1 MSDKLFTFLSHLGRG
16 GKYQYWFALPERH
29 TTWWSVN
36 LPAPMQSTLRR
47 DLYFSVNPTNT
58 QSTERQRAKAA
69 TVAAVNTLWADYD
82 AKDFGDDLG
91 RTMAAI
97 ESLPIQPSVI
107 VCSGGGYHCYWLLEE
122 PVIIDDDNREAV
134 ARTLKDW
141 AAYCHSDSAASD
153 LPRVLRVPGSLNHK
167 YQPPRDVA
175 FVRCDM
181 TMLYSWTR
189 LQRLC
194 LPAESAPGAPQTA
207 PQPAPYMPTY
217 TSGVDEYS
225 RAEAALALLGVN
237 RADDYSDWIRV
248 GMALRAGLGS
258 AGLSLWE
265 SWSRRSPKY
274 RDGECERKWHSFENV
289 SLGFGTLI
297 AMARQDDPMAFDSSP
312 VLRPSLLKKRD
323 NFASQVAQQP
333 ARHIEELVTKPAPR
347 GIRLSDLQTKDLA
360 PLVWVVD
367 GLLPE
372 GVTLLAAKPKTKKSW
387 LALNVALSVA
397 MNGRALGQ
405 LPVVSGDVLYLD
417 LEGNQRR
424 IKNRVASILGNAGDV
439 DWPSNVDVYTEW
451 ERGIEAIEALTRYRA
466 ENTGLRLV
474 VVDLLAEVRPPM
486 DPRQPTYD
494 YDRQFLRALN
504 GWGEEHHVAV
514 LVIHHVRKSKGEDVF
529 DEISG
534 TLGINGAVSTMLIL
548 ARDAS
553 GQILLHRTG
562 RDMIDDD
569 ALTLTWDHQITGF
582 VISTDNKDPG
592 MSDSRHLVL
601 EAMTEEM
608 MKPSEIAERAE
619 LTLNAVNKQLRKLL
633 QQGLVQKAGYGVYSL
648 SKEGHS
654 RQSGKSRHSRQ
665 SGQSFHSATPL
676 SDQAELQTASG
687 RGETANSVHSAYSA
701 TLSKGMEQSSESEPE
716 MQISRRVDAGTTW
729 YEVRYNGQLV
739 SVGETE
745 SKALSMAHRAVSFMK
760 QMKAAK

>member
-1 MSDKLFTFLSHLGRG
+1 MSDNLRAFLAHLGRG
-16 GKYQYWFALPERH
+16 GKYQYWFALPERRA
-29 TTWWSVN
+29 TWWPVN
-36 LPAPMQSTLRR
+36 APAAMQSTLRR
-47 DLYFSVNPTNT
+47 DLYFGVNPSNDKRG
-58 QSTERQRAKAA
+58 EHQRATAD
-69 TVAAVNTLWADYD
+69 TVAAINTLWADYD
-82 AKDFGDDLG
+82 AKDFNGDLDLI
-91 RTMAAI
+91 MSAI

-107 VCSGGGYHCYWLLEE
+107 VSSGGGYHCYWLLEE
-122 PVIIDDDNREAV
+122 PVIITDANRDAV
-134 ARTLKDW
+134 TQTLRDW
-141 AAYCHSDSAASD
+141 AAYCRSDAAASD

-167 YQPPRDVA
+167 YQPPRDVT
-175 FVRCDM
+175 FVRFDM
-181 TMLYSWTR
+181 TMLYSWSR

-194 LPAESAPGAPQTA
+194 LPAESAPVAPR
-207 PQPAPYMPTY
+207 PAPYTPTY
-217 TSGVDEYS
+217 ASGVDGYS
-225 RAEAALALLGVN
+225 RAAAALDLLGVN

-248 GMALRAGLGS
+248 GMALHAELGS
-258 AGLSLWE
+258 AGLPLWE
-265 SWSRRSPKY
+265 AWSRRSSKY
-274 RDGECERKWHSFENV
+274 REGECARKWRSFESGGV
-289 SLGFGTLI
+289 GFGTLI
-297 AMARQDDPMAFDSSP
+297 AMARQDDPMGFDASP

-323 NFASQVAQQP
+323 TVAPQVAQLP
-333 ARHIEELVTKPAPR
+333 ARHIEELVTKPTPR
-347 GIRLSDLQTKDLA
+347 GIRLSDLQIKHLA

-424 IKNRVASILGNAGDV
+424 IKNRVASILGNAGDI

-451 ERGIEAIEALTRYRA
+451 ERGPEAIDALTRYRA
-466 ENTGLRLV
+466 ENTNLRLV

-548 ARDAS
+548 ARDAN
-553 GQILLHRTG
+553 GQMLLHRTG

-569 ALTLTWDHQITGF
+569 ALPLTWDHQITGF

-592 MSDSRHLVL
+592 ISDSRQRVL
-601 EAMTEEM
+601 ESMTDEM
-608 MKPSEIAERAE
+608 MKPAQIAERAE
-619 LTLNAVNKQLRKLL
+619 LTINAVNMQLRKLL
-633 QQGLVQKAGYGVYSL
+633 QQGMVQKSGYGVYSL
-648 SKEGHS
+648 SKDGQS
-654 RQSGKSRHSRQ
+654 RQSGKSRQ
-665 SGQSFHSATPL
+665 SGQSGQSVYSVTP
-676 SDQAELQTASG
+676 SSTQTELQSASG
-687 RGETANSVHSAYSA
+687 RGESANSVHSVHSVS
-701 TLSKGMEQSSESEPE
+701 LSKGMEQSTESELE
-716 MQISRRVDAGTTW
+716 ISRRVDDDTTW
-729 YEVRYNGQLV
+729 YEARYNGQLV
-739 SVGETE
+739 SVADTE
-745 SKALSMAHRAVSFMK
+745 DDARSGAHGVIAFMK
-760 QMKAAK
+760 QMKATQ

>member
-1 MSDKLFTFLSHLGRG
+1 MTDNLRTFLSHLGRG
-16 GKYQYWFALPERH
+16 GKYQYWFALPERR
-29 TTWWSVN
+29 TTWWPVN
-36 LPAPMQSTLRR
+36 MPAPLQSTVRR
-47 DLYFSVNPTNT
+47 DLYFGVNPTNT
-58 QSTERQRAKAA
+58 DRNEHQRATAD
-69 TVAAVNTLWADYD
+69 TVAALNTLWADYD
-82 AKDFGDDLG
+82 AKDFCDDLDL
-91 RTMAAI
+91 TMAAI

-107 VCSGGGYHCYWLLEE
+107 VSSGGGYHCYWLLEE
-122 PVIIDDDNREAV
+122 PVIITDTNREAV
-134 ARTLKDW
+134 TRTLRDW
-141 AAYCHSDSAASD
+141 AAYCRSDAAASD

-175 FVRCDM
+175 FVRYDM

-194 LPAESAPGAPQTA
+194 LPAESAPVAQRAPL
-207 PQPAPYMPTY
+207 PPRMPMTD
-217 TSGVDEYS
+217 SGT
-225 RAEAALALLGVN
+225 RAQAALDLLGVN
-237 RADDYSDWIRV
+237 RADDYSDWVRV
-248 GMALRAGLGS
+248 GMALHAELGGAGLP
-258 AGLSLWE
+258 LWE
-265 SWSRRSPKY
+265 AWSRRSPKY
-274 RDGECERKWHSFENV
+274 REGECARKWRSFESGGV
-289 SLGFGTLI
+289 GFGTLI
-297 AMARQDDPMAFDSSP
+297 AMAKQDDPMAFDASP
-312 VLRPSLLKKRD
+312 VLRPSVLTKRD
-323 NFASQVAQQP
+323 TVTPQVAPLP
-333 ARHIEELVTKPAPR
+333 ARHIEELVTKPTPR
-347 GIRLSDLQTKDLA
+347 GIRLSDLQSKDLA

-397 MNGRALGQ
+397 MDGRALGQ

-451 ERGIEAIEALTRYRA
+451 ERGIEAIDALTRYRA

-548 ARDAS
+548 ARDAN
-553 GQILLHRTG
+553 GQMLLHRTG

-592 MSDSRHLVL
+592 MSDTRHRVL

-608 MKPSEIAERAE
+608 MKPSQIAERAA
-619 LTLNAVNKQLRKLL
+619 LTTNAVNMQLRKLL
-633 QQGLVQKAGYGVYSL
+633 QQGMIQKSGYGVYSL
-648 SKEGHS
+648 SKEGQS
-654 RQSGKSRHSRQ
+654 RQSGKSRQ
-665 SGQSFHSATPL
+665 SGQSGQSVYSVTP
-676 SDQAELQTASG
+676 SSTPTEFQTASG
-687 RGETANSVHSAYSA
+687 RGESTNSVHSVHSVP
-701 TLSKGMEQSSESEPE
+701 LPRGMEQSSESEPE
-716 MQISRRVDAGTTW
+716 LEISRRVDADMTW

-739 SVGETE
+739 SVGDTE
-745 SKALSMAHRAVSFMK
+745 ANALSGAHGVVSFMK
-760 QMKAAK
+760 QMKVGR